1 LLQCSGCSTQ
11 SQTEWTSKGRFGAK
25 WEGISENFTAKKD
38 SLMNQNG
45 EAGTFEESKMILLA
59 LRGSV
64 DVHLNMVKLRAPDTI
79 NWTAVENKA
88 ASAFGVRQEHVSQ
101 LQQQFLTTGEATV
114 WERRVAALDGEAA
127 DATPAVGDNKAKLL
141 PHHLLSRCQ
150 WVDKQRSE
158 GWTGT
163 NSKARSKL
171 HLGHFWDWSVATIC

>member
-1 LLQCSGCSTQ
+1 
-11 SQTEWTSKGRFGAK
+11 
-25 WEGISENFTAKKD
+25 
-38 SLMNQNG
+38 MNQNG

-158 GWTGT
+158 G
-163 NSKARSKL
+163 
-171 HLGHFWDWSVATIC
+171 